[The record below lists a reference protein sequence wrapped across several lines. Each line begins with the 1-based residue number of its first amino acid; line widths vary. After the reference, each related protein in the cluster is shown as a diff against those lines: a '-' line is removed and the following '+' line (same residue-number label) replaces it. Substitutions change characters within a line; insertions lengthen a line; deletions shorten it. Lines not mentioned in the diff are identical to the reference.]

1 MNGWLG
7 SGYKDECKLFVE
19 RHYFSAVYRFLPF
32 EQRHS
37 GEGGDTTSCT
47 SGALYSPRS
56 NWWERCFLMALQ
68 GIWAKSFTLLGPRRA
83 ILTAPETFRQ
93 SRPRRRFPRYRAAFE
108 SLVIVSRNEQPISWK
123 DRASP
128 LLVEEDEVFR
138 TDPFMLAW
146 FFSLFSKIF
155 NT

>member
-1 MNGWLG
+1 MNAHSSSSAIIFL
-7 SGYKDECKLFVE
+7 LFTD
-19 RHYFSAVYRFLPF
+19 FF
-32 EQRHS
+32 HS
-37 GEGGDTTSCT
+37 NSDIRGRVVAGDTTSCT

-138 TDPFMLAW
+138 SDPFMLAW
-146 FFSLFSKIF
+146 FFSLFSNQNIVTRIWK
-155 NT
+155 

>member
-1 MNGWLG
+1 MKANSSSSAIIFL
-7 SGYKDECKLFVE
+7 LFTD
-19 RHYFSAVYRFLPF
+19 FF
-32 EQRHS
+32 HS
-37 GEGGDTTSCT
+37 NSDIRGRVVAGDTTSCT

-138 TDPFMLAW
+138 SDPFMLAW
-146 FFSLFSKIF
+146 FFSLFSNQNIVTRIWK
-155 NT
+155 